1 MENIC
6 RVYCYEWATQV
17 TATNKRSFSGIA
29 CYYGDCY
36 YGDCYY
42 GDCYYGD
49 YDEFL
54 VSCST
59 D

>member
-42 GDCYYGD
+42 GD